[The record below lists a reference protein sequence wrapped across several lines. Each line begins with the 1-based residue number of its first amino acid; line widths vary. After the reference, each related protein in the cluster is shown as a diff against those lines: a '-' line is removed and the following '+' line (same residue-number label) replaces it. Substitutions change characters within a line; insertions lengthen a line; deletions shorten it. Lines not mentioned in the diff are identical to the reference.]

1 MTAPEVLA
9 IGLVLTFAP
18 AIALVLA
25 GEARRHR
32 RNHDHPE
39 ERR

>member
-18 AIALVLA
+18 AIAWALIGGRA
-25 GEARRHR
+25 SSDDQEKRQ
-32 RNHDHPE
+32 
-39 ERR
+39 